1 MIVRSAYLTIVRYA
15 DNQIRNEIIQRT
27 IDPYSKT
34 LFPEDFKKED
44 TPNAITYMC
53 KSNNFMQSNCS
64 NPFLKCSIPNPVNFP
79 IATIWSVRPSKRP
92 FLLGRKGASGS
103 WAEPYF
109 ACPTLR
115 YGGFAYPP
123 GILYRVFTGKKEEYR
138 IPGGILYRYLKA
150 YRSIQPYANK

>member
-1 MIVRSAYLTIVRYA
+1 MLITRYK
-15 DNQIRNEIIQRT
+15 IKSYKEHF
-27 IDPYSKT
+27 DPYSKT
-34 LFPEDFKKED
+34 LFPGDFKKED
-44 TPNAITYMC
+44 ALNTIPYMC

-64 NPFLKCSIPNPVNFP
+64 DPFLKCSTTNPGNFP

-109 ACPTLR
+109 ACHLR
-115 YGGFAYPP
+115 CKWGFAYPP
-123 GILYRVFTGKKEEYR
+123 GILYNVFTGKKEDNR

-150 YRSIQPYANK
+150 YPSIQSYASTKI

>member
-1 MIVRSAYLTIVRYA
+1 MESNFFHPLTMNKATNSGNFLVA
-15 DNQIRNEIIQRT
+15 
-27 IDPYSKT
+27 
-34 LFPEDFKKED
+34 
-44 TPNAITYMC
+44 AILNM
-53 KSNNFMQSNCS
+53 
-64 NPFLKCSIPNPVNFP
+64 
-79 IATIWSVRPSKRP
+79 RPSKRP

-109 ACPTLR
+109 ACPTLSLR
-115 YGGFAYPP
+115 GFAYPP